1 MRMEQ
6 SEKQQNG
13 IRIGKRTF
21 ISTVCVLLAVMIC
34 AGILTLVLPQGS
46 YERVMVGGYEE
57 IVPESYTITEGAK
70 LPVWR
75 WFTAPF
81 EVLVG
86 SDGMMAIMII
96 LFLVFIGGTF
106 LVLDKSGVMRYML
119 VSVTKKMRNRKYVLL
134 AAMTLCCMA
143 IGSTMGIFEEF
154 APLVPIVVGLSLA
167 LGWDSFVGLGMSI
180 LAVGYGFSVGTFNPF
195 SILVAQKLAGL
206 PIFSGLLF
214 RIGAFLLFYGIL
226 VTFLVLYAKK
236 IDKNPQ
242 KSLCWESDKYLREK
256 YRYDE
261 NDGTTENRGLKKAMW
276 VFIGAFGLIFL
287 YITISLILL
296 YNGNG
301 TLTDYTMPV
310 MVVLLTAGG
319 LVAGKVSKYAEKGL
333 FKDFGKGMLAMAPG
347 ALLIVMAMAAK
358 QIVLAGGV
366 MDTILHEAY
375 GLMSGVGK
383 YQAILMVFGFVLV
396 LEFFISS
403 ASAKAFIVIP
413 LVVPFASLLGL
424 TRQTLVQS
432 YCFADGFTN
441 MFFPTNAAL
450 LIVLG
455 LVNVSYGKWVKW
467 GWKLTLA
474 TVAACVGLLLLAVKI
489 GYGPA

>member
-1 MRMEQ
+1 MER
-6 SEKQQNG
+6 SERQNG

-34 AGILTLVLPQGS
+34 AGVLTLVLPQGS
-46 YERVMVGGYEE
+46 YERVAVDGYTE
-57 IVPESYTITEGAK
+57 IVPESYTVTEGSK

-75 WFTAPF
+75 WLTAPF
-81 EVLVG
+81 EVLAG
-86 SDGMMAIMII
+86 SDGMIAIMII
-96 LFLVFIGGTF
+96 LFLIFIGGTF

-119 VSVTKKMRNRKYVLL
+119 TSVTAKMGRHKYALL
-134 AAMTLCCMA
+134 AVMTLVCMA

-154 APLVPIVVGLSLA
+154 APLVPLVVALSLA

-180 LAVGYGFSVGTFNPF
+180 LAVGFGFSVGTFNPF
-195 SILVAQKLAGL
+195 SILIAQKLAGL
-206 PIFSGLLF
+206 PVFSGLLF
-214 RIGAFLLFYGIL
+214 RVGAFLIFYGIL
-226 VTFLVLYAKK
+226 ITFLMLYAKK
-236 IDKNPQ
+236 IEKNPQ
-242 KSLCWESDKYLREK
+242 KSLCWESDKVMREK
-256 YRYDE
+256 YRYDAR
-261 NDGTTENRGLKKAMW
+261 DGTLNNAALKKATS

-287 YITISLILL
+287 YILVSLILL
-296 YNGNG
+296 YGGNG
-301 TLTDYTMPV
+301 VLTDYTMPV
-310 MVVLLTAGG
+310 MVILLTAGG
-319 LVAGKVSKYAEKGL
+319 LLAGKASKYTEKGL
-333 FKDFGKGMLAMAPG
+333 FRDFGKGMLAMAPG
-347 ALLIVMAMAAK
+347 ALLIVMAMSAK

-366 MDTILHEAY
+366 MDTILHGAY
-375 GLMSGVGK
+375 ELMSGVGK
-383 YQAILMVFGFVLV
+383 YEAILLVFGFVLV

-424 TRQTLVQS
+424 TRQALVQS

-441 MFFPTNAAL
+441 MFFPTNACL

-455 LVNVSYGKWVKW
+455 LVNLPYGKWLKW
-467 GWKLTLA
+467 GWKLMLI

>member
-1 MRMEQ
+1 MEQ
-6 SEKQQNG
+6 SEQNG

-34 AGILTLVLPQGS
+34 AGVLTLVLPQGS
-46 YERVMVGGYEE
+46 YDRVIVNGYEE
-57 IVPESYTITEGAK
+57 IVPESYTVTDGGK

-81 EVLVG
+81 EVLIG
-86 SDGMMAIMII
+86 SDGTIAIMII

-106 LVLDKSGVMRYML
+106 LILDKSGVMRYML
-119 VSVTKKMRNRKYVLL
+119 ASVTVKMAKRKYALL
-134 AAMTLCCMA
+134 AVMTLLCMV

-154 APLVPIVVGLSLA
+154 APLVPIVVALA
-167 LGWDSFVGLGMSI
+167 LTLGWDSLVGLGMSI
-180 LAVGYGFSVGTFNPF
+180 LAVGFGFSVGTFNPF

-214 RIGAFLLFYGIL
+214 RVGAFLIFYGIL
-226 VTFLVLYAKK
+226 VTFLLLYAKK
-236 IDKNPQ
+236 IEKNPQ
-242 KSLCWESDKYLREK
+242 KSICWESDKAMREK
-256 YRYDE
+256 YHYDPQ
-261 NDGTTENRGLKKAMW
+261 DGTLENIALKKAAM

-287 YITISLILL
+287 YIAVSLVLL

-310 MVVLLTAGG
+310 MAVVLTTGG
-319 LVAGKVSKYAEKGL
+319 LLAGKVSKYAKKGL

-347 ALLIVMAMAAK
+347 ALLIMMAMSAK

-366 MDTILHEAY
+366 MDTILHGAY
-375 GLMSGVGK
+375 ELMSGVGK
-383 YQAILMVFGFVLV
+383 YQAILIVFGFVLV

-424 TRQTLVQS
+424 TRQSLVQS

-441 MFFPTNAAL
+441 LFFPTNAAL

-455 LVNVSYGKWVKW
+455 LVNLPYWKWIKW
-467 GWKLTLA
+467 GWKLTLV
-474 TVAACVGLLLLAVKI
+474 TVAACVGLLLLAVRI

>member
-6 SEKQQNG
+6 SERQNG

-34 AGILTLVLPQGS
+34 AGVLTLVLPQGS
-46 YERVMVGGYEE
+46 YQRVTIDGYEE
-57 IVPESYTITEGAK
+57 IVPESYALIDGDK

-96 LFLVFIGGTF
+96 LFLIFIGGTF

-119 VSVTKKMRNRKYVLL
+119 TSVTVRMRKRKYTLL
-134 AAMTLCCMA
+134 AVMTLCSMA

-167 LGWDSFVGLGMSI
+167 LGWDSFVGLGMSV

-214 RIGAFLLFYGIL
+214 RVGSFLIFYGIL
-226 VTFLVLYAKK
+226 VTFLLVYAKK
-236 IDKNPQ
+236 IEKNPQ
-242 KSLCWESDKYLREK
+242 KSLCWESDKAMREK
-256 YRYDE
+256 YRHDE
-261 NDGTTENRGLKKAMW
+261 HGATETRALKRAMW
-276 VFIGAFGLIFL
+276 IFIGAFGLIFL
-287 YITISLILL
+287 YIAASLILL
-296 YNGNG
+296 YHGNG
-301 TLTDYTMPV
+301 VLTDYTMPV
-310 MVVLLTAGG
+310 MVALLTAGG
-319 LVAGKVSKYAEKGL
+319 LLAGKFAVYTEKGL

-347 ALLIVMAMAAK
+347 ALLIVMAMSAK

-366 MDTILHEAY
+366 MDTILHSAY

-383 YQAILMVFGFVLV
+383 YRAILLVFGFVLV

-413 LVVPFASLLGL
+413 IVVPFASLLGL

-441 MFFPTNAAL
+441 LFFPTNACL

-455 LVNVSYGKWVKW
+455 LVNLPYWKWLKW
-467 GWKLTLA
+467 GWKLILA
-474 TVAACVGLLLLAVKI
+474 TLAACVGLLLLAVKI
-489 GYGPA
+489 EYGPA